1 MRCFSMVVVCLASVL
16 SGSAFA
22 DKANGLPDDPE
33 TGAPVTTDPAAV
45 TAPPTA
51 PPPTVTTAAPV
62 VAPGPTIGI
71 RESGF
76 RNGFSASIGQ
86 EFGTTNTMVDVSG
99 QLYGFDWRIGGR
111 LTPQWSIYL
120 QTHLS
125 LGTANINGGAND
137 GYTGNFAA
145 AMMGE
150 RDLPGR
156 TFVAI
161 GGGYG
166 VLNNPSGPL
175 FAARAG
181 WYPVAHSPG
190 VARRLNLA
198 LDARFY
204 FVEQGGE
211 SLTMNHI
218 AVSLGYDRF

>member
-1 MRCFSMVVVCLASVL
+1 MRSSSLVVVCLASWTAVA
-16 SGSAFA
+16 GA
-22 DKANGLPDDPE
+22 DNANGLPDDPDAAPPI
-33 TGAPVTTDPAAV
+33 TAPATLAPAAMPAPVAIVPA
-45 TAPPTA
+45 
-51 PPPTVTTAAPV
+51 
-62 VAPGPTIGI
+62 VAPAPTP
-71 RESGF
+71 RMPSGF
-76 RNGFSASIGQ
+76 RNGLSMSAGQ
-86 EFGTTNTMVDVSG
+86 EFGTTNTNIDISG
-99 QLYGFDWRIGGR
+99 QLYGLDWRIGAR
-111 LTPQWSIYL
+111 LAPEWSIYL

-125 LGTANINGGAND
+125 LGTADISNGQS
-137 GYTGNFAA
+137 GYTGNLASA
-145 AMMGE
+145 LMGE

-156 TFVAI
+156 TFVAV

-181 WYPVAHSPG
+181 WYPVPHSAG

-211 SLTMNHI
+211 SLTMNHV

>member
-1 MRCFSMVVVCLASVL
+1 MRCFSMVVVCLASL
-16 SGSAFA
+16 SATAIA

-33 TGAPVTTDPAAV
+33 AGQPAGAYPPPPAAE
-45 TAPPTA
+45 PTS
-51 PPPTVTTAAPV
+51 TTAVAPMPV
-62 VAPGPTIGI
+62 VAPAPTVAL
-71 RESGF
+71 RTGF
-76 RNGFSASIGQ
+76 RNGFSMSVGQ
-86 EFGTTNTMVDVSG
+86 EFGTTNTMIDVSG
-99 QLYGFDWRIGGR
+99 QLYGFDWRVGAR
-111 LTPQWSIYL
+111 VAPSWSIYL
-120 QTHLS
+120 QSHLS
-125 LGTANINGGAND
+125 LGTANISTGAK
-137 GYTGNFAA
+137 GYTGNIAEA
-145 AMMGE
+145 IMGE

-156 TFVAI
+156 TFVAV

-181 WYPVAHSPG
+181 WYPMPQGNNVS
-190 VARRLNLA
+190 RRLNLA